1 MSKKL
6 NLIYE
11 WIGPHGPLTNNRIPT
26 LVDLTENF
34 LEDIHLTQYKVKH
47 DLIQL
52 PHFHTR
58 FKDVVIRPSF
68 NLPEG
73 TFLYELNFNNFHY
86 RDIHRA
92 FDFSDGLLENGKI
105 NSKVWDKIVHEKQ
118 GYFLITLLYEGYL
131 QDKLLMAMTEYFIH
145 KKVPLSQI
153 IYVSNC
159 YNGKEIY
166 NSFCT
171 RNNLTPEMKME
182 YLPVFRVD
190 KTDIEFILKN
200 TQKYTPGKKE
210 KLFLCFN
217 RRYNEHRILLYTVM
231 SKLNLIDR
239 CFYSMSKIQPEST
252 NTYITNVSHITSRYP
267 ILGISK
273 SDIDIADSRLP
284 LILDTQNFS
293 RYPMESSINSVKH
306 FYENSLINIVMETY
320 FFNNI
325 IHITEK
331 TFKPIAFMQPFIMVA
346 APHSL
351 QHVKD
356 MGFKTFSD
364 FWDESYDLELDHE
377 SRFLKIMTLLRNIST
392 WSDEK
397 QIQFSNDVKSI
408 LEFNYHHLR
417 TMHDKELD
425 EFTENYGC

>member
-1 MSKKL
+1 M
-6 NLIYE
+6 
-11 WIGPHGPLTNNRIPT
+11 
-26 LVDLTENF
+26 
-34 LEDIHLTQYKVKH
+34 
-47 DLIQL
+47 
-52 PHFHTR
+52 
-58 FKDVVIRPSF
+58 
-68 NLPEG
+68 
-73 TFLYELNFNNFHY
+73 YELNFTNFHY

-131 QDKLLMAMTEYFIH
+131 QDKLLMAMTEYFKH

-166 NSFCT
+166 ENFCT
-171 RNNLTPEMKME
+171 RNNLIPEMNME

-252 NTYITNVSHITSRYP
+252 NTYITNVSYIVSRYP

-273 SDIDIADSRLP
+273 SDIDTADSRLP

-306 FYENSLINIVMETY
+306 FYENSLINIVMDCNNSGR
-320 FFNNI
+320 FFASDTTKSEGFEEITAVLNSVPRAMNHLVCSGYYPIVISNNQNSPAI
-325 IHITEK
+325 NIDSAKSKCQE
-331 TFKPIAFMQPFIMVA
+331 
-346 APHSL
+346 L
-351 QHVKD
+351 
-356 MGFKTFSD
+356 GFK
-364 FWDESYDLELDHE
+364 
-377 SRFLKIMTLLRNIST
+377 
-392 WSDEK
+392 
-397 QIQFSNDVKSI
+397 QG
-408 LEFNYHHLR
+408 
-417 TMHDKELD
+417 
-425 EFTENYGC
+425 TEPFGKCVLQLSK